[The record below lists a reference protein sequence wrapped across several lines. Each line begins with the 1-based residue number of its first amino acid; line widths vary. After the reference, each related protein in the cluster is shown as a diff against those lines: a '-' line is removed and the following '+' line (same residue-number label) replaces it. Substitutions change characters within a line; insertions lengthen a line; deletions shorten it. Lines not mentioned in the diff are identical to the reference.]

1 MINALTNLSEKVK
14 CYVCKGTYPRL
25 QTLIVQTKK
34 GKFRVCRDCYSRYQ
48 ADKMNEDYQETKD
61 NIKKFNLKGVD
72 PYQLI
77 KEKEEF
83 MKKIKGGL

>member
-1 MINALTNLSEKVK
+1 
-14 CYVCKGTYPRL
+14 
-25 QTLIVQTKK
+25 
-34 GKFRVCRDCYSRYQ
+34 VCRDCYSRYQ